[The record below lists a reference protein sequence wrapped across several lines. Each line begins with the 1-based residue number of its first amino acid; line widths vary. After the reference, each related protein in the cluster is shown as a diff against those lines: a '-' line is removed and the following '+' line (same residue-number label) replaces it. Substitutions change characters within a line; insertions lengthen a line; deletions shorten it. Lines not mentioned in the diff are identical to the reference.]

1 MLYWILDSSCAGSK
15 TISDEGVLHTY
26 ISGVFEAVSVME
38 RNCSEPIYRFLSLV
52 TVKTG
57 VHAGLE

>member
-1 MLYWILDSSCAGSK
+1 MLYWILDSSCGGS
-15 TISDEGVLHTY
+15 TTLSDGGVLHAY
-26 ISGVFEAVSVME
+26 ISGVFEAISVTE